1 MIIKD
6 LFTWRWGTLGR
17 WGNPP
22 VHINSYHVSAIKLI
36 WEIIWTGR
44 LPHLSGLP
52 HLTGPPYLH
61 VNRPLLCFCVSCV
74 SSWRFC
80 TTWLTNFKG
89 SYFKTGVDCR
99 GTAPPR
105 VGHYRRSLLKYSA
118 VRSNFPWAW
127 YLWSRIWFGTLESGT
142 HTRVHC
148 FSSALVFMF
157 RSLSIVMHRYLLLS
171 MLCYLVFQILV
182 VWNTAP

>member
-1 MIIKD
+1 MIIKG

-22 VHINSYHVSAIKLI
+22 VHINSYHVSAINLI

-52 HLTGPPYLH
+52 HLTGAPYLH
-61 VNRPLLCFCVSCV
+61 VNRPLLCFCVSLV

-89 SYFKTGVDCR
+89 SYFKNGVDCR
-99 GTAPPR
+99 GTAPPLGLDIR
-105 VGHYRRSLLKYSA
+105 DVAFKNTALYGRTFHERGTCDRRSDL
-118 VRSNFPWAW
+118 V
-127 YLWSRIWFGTLESGT
+127 LWRAG
-142 HTRVHC
+142 HTPE
-148 FSSALVFMF
+148 
-157 RSLSIVMHRYLLLS
+157 SIVFHLLWYSCSVLYLLS
-171 MLCYLVFQILV
+171 CTDIYCYLCFVTYYLRF
-182 VWNTAP
+182 W

>member
-1 MIIKD
+1 MISKG

-52 HLTGPPYLH
+52 HLTGAPYLH
-61 VNRPLLCFCVSCV
+61 VNRPYSVFAFL
-74 SSWRFC
+74 
-80 TTWLTNFKG
+80 
-89 SYFKTGVDCR
+89 
-99 GTAPPR
+99 A
-105 VGHYRRSLLKYSA
+105 YSA
-118 VRSNFPWAW
+118 VQSNLPWAW
-127 YLWSRIWFGTLESGT
+127 YLWSQIWFGTLESGT
-142 HTRVHC
+142 HTRIYC

-157 RSLSIVMHRYLLLS
+157 PSLSIVMHRYVLLS
-171 MLCYLVFQILV
+171 MLFYLVILSISDSGGMKHNPLEV
-182 VWNTAP
+182 VGHLLCDRWSHMEVPL